1 MGGFSTA
8 QLLVAVLATAVAFV
22 LGFLF
27 RARLSAGTRL
37 ARKADSDQK
46 LDLVLW
52 STGDEF
58 WEMDMSK
65 DTFTRTN
72 PLKHMFLTNY
82 NVVHAA
88 STLRSEVAEEDR
100 AAFDGALVAHFK
112 GKTEYLD
119 VSYRARTNEGTYCWL
134 RTRGR
139 VVERG
144 PDGRA
149 LRMLGTTGD
158 ITEFKNHEL
167 ALEQLNEE
175 LESRVVQ
182 RTDALDRSNRELDR
196 SNQELSAS
204 LHELREA
211 QEQLVHA
218 EKMAALGGLVA
229 GVAHEINTPLGI
241 GVTAA
246 SYLEQET
253 RKLGVELEEK
263 RLSAEGLHRFR
274 QSALESCQLILRN
287 LMRAD
292 KLVKSF
298 KQVAVDQSSEQKRR
312 IDLASYLSEIMSSL
326 HPTLKRTQHE
336 VAIDCPDG
344 VELDTYPGALYQIVV
359 NLVMNSLTHAFPER
373 KEGHIT
379 IRARRMG
386 DTIVIG
392 YRDDG
397 VGMGDEVRRKI
408 FEPFFT
414 TRRGEGGSG
423 LGMHI
428 VWNLAT
434 QVLQGSITV
443 ESAPGS
449 GTAFELRF
457 PAVIQEK

>member
-1 MGGFSTA
+1 MGAFSTS
-8 QLLVAVLATAVAFV
+8 QWVLAVLAMAVAFA
-22 LGFLF
+22 LGFLL
-27 RARLSAGTRL
+27 RARLGAVTRL
-37 ARKADSDQK
+37 ARKAAEKESDQK

-58 WEMDMSK
+58 WEMDMAK

-82 NVVHAA
+82 NVVQAA

-119 VSYRARTNEGTYCWL
+119 VSYRARTNDGSWCWL

-144 PDGRA
+144 QDGRA

-167 ALEQLNEE
+167 ALEKLNEE
-175 LESRVVQ
+175 LETRVEQ
-182 RTDALDRSNRELDR
+182 RTEALDLSNREL
-196 SNQELSAS
+196 QVS
-204 LHELREA
+204 LRELRDA

-263 RLSAEGLHRFR
+263 RLTAEGLHRFR

-312 IDLASYLSEIMSSL
+312 IDLAAYLAEIMSSL

-336 VAIDCPDG
+336 VAIDCPAG
-344 VELDTYPGALYQIVV
+344 LELDTYPGALYQIIV
-359 NLVMNSLTHAFPER
+359 NLVMNSLAHAFGNR
-373 KEGHIT
+373 SDGHIM
-379 IRARRMG
+379 IRAQRSG
-386 DTIVIG
+386 AFATIN

-397 VGMGDEVRRKI
+397 SGMTEDVRRKV

-434 QVLQGSITV
+434 QVLQGSIQV
-443 ESAPGS
+443 ESAPGH
-449 GTAFELRF
+449 GTAFELKF
-457 PAVIQEK
+457 PAMIEEK

>member
-1 MGGFSTA
+1 MGAFSTSQWA
-8 QLLVAVLATAVAFV
+8 LAILAMAVAFA
-22 LGFLF
+22 LGFWF
-27 RARLSAGTRL
+27 RSRLGAGNRL
-37 ARKADSDQK
+37 ARKAAEKESEQR

-58 WEMDMSK
+58 WEMDMSR

-82 NVVHAA
+82 NVVQAA

-112 GKTEYLD
+112 GKTEFLD
-119 VSYRARTNEGTYCWL
+119 VSYRARTNDGTWCWL

-167 ALEQLNEE
+167 ALEKLNEE
-175 LESRVVQ
+175 LETRVEQ
-182 RTDALDRSNRELDR
+182 RTQALDRSNREL
-196 SNQELSAS
+196 QVS
-204 LHELREA
+204 LRELRDA

-263 RLSAEGLHRFR
+263 RLTAEGLHRFR

-312 IDLASYLSEIMSSL
+312 IDLAAYLSEIMSSL

-336 VAIDCPDG
+336 VAIDCPAG
-344 VELDTYPGALYQIVV
+344 LELDTYPGALYQIVV
-359 NLVMNSLTHAFPER
+359 NLVMNSLTHAFGSR
-373 KEGHIT
+373 NDGHIT
-379 IRARRMG
+379 IRARRV
-386 DTIVIG
+386 DDNVVLG

-397 VGMGDEVRRKI
+397 IGMSDEVRKKM

-428 VWNLAT
+428 VWNLVT
-434 QVLQGSITV
+434 QVLQGSIQV
-443 ESAPGS
+443 ESAPGA

-457 PAVIQEK
+457 PAELREDK

>member
-1 MGGFSTA
+1 MGAFSTS
-8 QLLVAVLATAVAFV
+8 QWVVAVLATLGAFA
-22 LGFLF
+22 LGFWV
-27 RARLSAGTRL
+27 RSRLSAGNRL
-37 ARKADSDQK
+37 ARKAAEKESEAR

-58 WEMDMSK
+58 WEMDMAR

-82 NVVHAA
+82 NVVQAA

-119 VSYRARTNEGTYCWL
+119 VSYRARTNDGSWCWL

-139 VVERG
+139 VVERS

-167 ALEQLNEE
+167 ALEKLNEE
-175 LESRVVQ
+175 LETRVTQ
-182 RTDALDRSNRELDR
+182 RTEALDR
-196 SNQELSAS
+196 SNQELSSS
-204 LHELREA
+204 LTELKAA

-253 RKLGVELEEK
+253 RRLGVELEEK
-263 RLSAEGLHRFR
+263 RLTAESLHRFR
-274 QSALESCQLILRN
+274 QSALESTQLILRN

-312 IDLASYLSEIMSSL
+312 IDLASYLAEIMSSL
-326 HPTLKRTQHE
+326 HPTLKRTQHVVE
-336 VAIDCPDG
+336 IHCPEG
-344 VELDTYPGALYQIVV
+344 MELETYPGALYQIIV
-359 NLVMNSLTHAFPER
+359 NLVMNSLTHAFANR
-373 KEGHIT
+373 NDGHIM
-379 IRARRMG
+379 IRAQRSG
-386 DTIVIG
+386 DFFFVN

-397 VGMGDEVRRKI
+397 SGMTEEVRRKI

-434 QVLQGSITV
+434 QVLQGSIQV
-443 ESAPGS
+443 ESAPGH
-449 GTAFELRF
+449 GTAFELKF
-457 PAVIQEK
+457 PASLKEDK